1 MVAAEQSAALELK
14 IHNYTRQLRELTR
27 ILILMLLIVI
37 MMIEREEHLLSAC
50 HCVCMQPTKSHNI

>member
-14 IHNYTRQLRELTR
+14 IHNYTRQLRDLTR

-37 MMIEREEHLLSAC
+37 MMIERGTYLVS
-50 HCVCMQPTKSHNI
+50 